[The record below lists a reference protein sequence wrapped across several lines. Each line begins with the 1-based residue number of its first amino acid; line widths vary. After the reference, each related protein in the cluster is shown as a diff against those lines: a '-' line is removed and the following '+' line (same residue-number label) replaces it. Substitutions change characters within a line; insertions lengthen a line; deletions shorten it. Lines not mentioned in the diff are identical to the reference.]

1 MILLYSVHDIRCR
14 FTRPPTYCF
23 SLDREPQEQ
32 EQSHAKPQ
40 KTPQSEEQAYLI
52 VQRASWSVLTSVISE
67 LMACVTEEGQNLPL
81 ETRHTKKKN
90 PFSSETGSV
99 FIREFFYFYAAFC
112 LFESRC
118 LAADCLL
125 ISNVERSRLHPRS
138 VDQLE
143 LRLVPKALVLSSEQR
158 IRT

>member
-81 ETRHTKKKN
+81 ETRHTKKKILF
-90 PFSSETGSV
+90 PQKLGLFSYENF
-99 FIREFFYFYAAFC
+99 FIFMLLSAF
-112 LFESRC
+112 LR
-118 LAADCLL
+118 ADVWLL
-125 ISNVERSRLHPRS
+125 T
-138 VDQLE
+138 
-143 LRLVPKALVLSSEQR
+143 AC
-158 IRT
+158 